1 MNTLRRFGF
10 TPALCLIAFSAVSCG
25 GDSPEEAGAPV
36 TASPAV
42 EAEPS
47 EMASMAGDATS
58 PESPAGGGAIAAPR
72 QNPRAQAPTS
82 SSAPPSPPAPEDDM
96 EGMAMDDEGDEMPA
110 AEPAFIAAG
119 TTLTFAMEAPISTD
133 KNKAGDMFSAK
144 LVADVLS
151 EDGRVLLPMGA
162 VLLGRVTESVE
173 SPSADQPAMLR
184 LAVESI
190 EARGS
195 AYSVVGEIEQVQ
207 MQAEARDSNRRTAAT
222 AAAGAAAGAVLGR
235 ITGRTKTG
243 AVAGAAAGVA
253 VALATRDGQATIPSG
268 AQLTVRLSERL
279 IIR

>member
-1 MNTLRRFGF
+1 MG
-10 TPALCLIAFSAVSCG
+10 SMV
-25 GDSPEEAGAPV
+25 GDV
-36 TASPAV
+36 
-42 EAEPS
+42 
-47 EMASMAGDATS
+47 TS
-58 PESPAGGGAIAAPR
+58 PESPEDGGAIDAPR
-72 QNPRAQAPTS
+72 ENPRTGEPTEPPP
-82 SSAPPSPPAPEDDM
+82 PPSPEDNM
-96 EGMAMDDEGDEMPA
+96 EGMTMDDEGDEMPA
-110 AEPAFIAAG
+110 DEPVFIASG

-144 LVADVLS
+144 LVSDVLS

-190 EARGS
+190 EAGGS
-195 AYSVVGEIEQVQ
+195 AYSVVGEIEDVQV
-207 MQAEARDSNRRTAAT
+207 QAEARDSNRRSAAT
-222 AAAGAAAGAVLGR
+222 AVAGAAAGAVLGR
-235 ITGRTKTG
+235 LTGRTKTG

-253 VALATRDGQATIPSG
+253 VALSTRDGQATIPSG